1 MVGFSLALRANDS
14 MFTFVKGVYNFSQSS
29 IVNRVTKL
37 LGEKWKKLEE
47 EEKRRETGIRS
58 NGVDSQ
64 ILNVLC
70 LVTSSGIYLRLLHFR
85 KKKVI
90 ELTVLWKTS

>member
-1 MVGFSLALRANDS
+1 MKA
-14 MFTFVKGVYNFSQSS
+14 
-29 IVNRVTKL
+29 KL

-47 EEKRRETGIRS
+47 EESGKTGIRS

-70 LVTSSGIYLRLLHFR
+70 LVILQVF
-85 KKKVI
+85 I
-90 ELTVLWKTS
+90 